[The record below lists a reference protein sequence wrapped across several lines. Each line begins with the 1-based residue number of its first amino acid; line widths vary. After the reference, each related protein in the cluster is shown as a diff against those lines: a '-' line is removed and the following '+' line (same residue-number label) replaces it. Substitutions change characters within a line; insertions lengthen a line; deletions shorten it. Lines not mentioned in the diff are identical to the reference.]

1 MLEQINNEL
10 KEAMKSGDKFKL
22 SVLRMLK
29 ASLQTEQ
36 INKKGELTD
45 EDILSVIKKQVK
57 VRTASRDEYLSYKR
71 EDLASD
77 LDKEIEILKAY
88 LPEELSEEEIDKI
101 ISDVFLEVK
110 PESMKDMGLIMKK
123 LTPMIGSRA
132 DMSEVSKKVREKLAN

>member
-45 EDILSVIKKQVK
+45 DDILAVIKKQVK

>member
-45 EDILSVIKKQVK
+45 DDILAVIKKQVK

-101 ISDVFLEVK
+101 ISDVFSEVK

>member
-45 EDILSVIKKQVK
+45 DDILAVIKKQVK

-101 ISDVFLEVK
+101 ISDVFQDVK